1 MSSVIR
7 VAVVDDHPLFREG
20 VSSIFS
26 RSERH
31 SIVALGGNADDAVN
45 IAREYMPDVMLID
58 IKMPGGGLEAVRQIS
73 EICPAV
79 KVVMLTSSEQEDD
92 VSRGLSLGARGYVL
106 KGIGARE
113 LIDTV
118 SQIVN
123 GGTYVSPQLAAQI
136 LINAKQP
143 KAASKSDSAVST
155 LTRREEQILEQVADG
170 LTNKEIA
177 RDLEISEKTVKH
189 YMTNIMQKL
198 QVRNRVEA
206 ALICHSRK
214 MAG

>member
-206 ALICHSRK
+206 ALICRSRK

>member
-1 MSSVIR
+1 MSSVVR

-20 VSSIFS
+20 VSSIFA

-31 SIVALGGNADDAVN
+31 SVVALGGSADDAVK

-58 IKMPGGGLEAVRQIS
+58 IKMPGGGLDAVRQIS
-73 EICPAV
+73 ELCPAIRI
-79 KVVMLTSSEQEDD
+79 VMLTSSEQEDD
-92 VSRGLSLGARGYVL
+92 VSRGLSLGARGYIL

-118 SQIVN
+118 AQIVD
-123 GGTYVSPQLAAQI
+123 GGTYVSPQLAAQL
-136 LINAKQP
+136 LINMKQP
-143 KAASKSDSAVST
+143 KASSRPGHDVTT
-155 LTRREEQILEQVADG
+155 LTHREEQILEQVADG

-177 RDLEISEKTVKH
+177 RELDISEKTVKH

-198 QVRNRVEA
+198 HVRNRVEA
-206 ALICHSRK
+206 ALIGRSRK
-214 MAG
+214 VAG

>member
-58 IKMPGGGLEAVRQIS
+58 IKMPGGGLDAVRQIS

-206 ALICHSRK
+206 ALICRSRK

>member
-58 IKMPGGGLEAVRQIS
+58 IKMPGGGLDAVRQIS

-143 KAASKSDSAVST
+143 KAASKTDSAVST

-206 ALICHSRK
+206 ALICRSRK